1 MPLYSSISFPKIV
14 LWIINFSIVLIGI
27 RSIQAQNSIEITGQ
41 AEFSQFLSNQELPF
55 WFYSNSGSFKNAET
69 NTALHIST
77 KIKYDISKNHNLE
90 LGAGLFYRDG
100 VNDEI
105 QRNDLYVSY
114 VSPVITATLGSK
126 EVLDE
131 FQGLGVVR
139 NSFLVSGNARALPG
153 IKISLTKPIE
163 IVPSKLYADAAIAH
177 YNLNDDRFV
186 TNTRIHNKTLDV
198 SWNFKPKNT
207 ITLGMEHFAQW
218 AGNSPESGVQA
229 AKFSDFVDVFLARR
243 ASSQSSTSDQ
253 VNALG
258 NSLGYYSLEYTYTD
272 VAGVFRFYHEHPF
285 EDGSG
290 TGLKNFP
297 DGIWGF
303 YYSLKEEQ
311 YSSILK
317 GFLLEYVSTVS
328 QSGRTGRSGR
338 DNYFNN
344 GIYRS
349 GWTYEGNT
357 IGLPFIEV
365 PDNNRIEAFHLGVN
379 IGFDKYSSLLKGTY
393 VKSLGTFVNA
403 INPIRKQVY
412 LLSQHRYALSN
423 SSALRLDL
431 GYDFNNTIKD
441 NFGGGISYIYT
452 LK

>member
-1 MPLYSSISFPKIV
+1 MPFSSTFSFSNIALRIIFISVVFTGLYTLK
-14 LWIINFSIVLIGI
+14 
-27 RSIQAQNSIEITGQ
+27 AQDSIELTGQ
-41 AEFSQFLSNQELPF
+41 AEFSQFLSEQALPF
-55 WFYSNSGSFKNAET
+55 WFYSNSGGFKNAET
-69 NTALHIST
+69 NTAIHLNA
-77 KIKYDISKNHNLE
+77 KIDYDISNGHSIQF
-90 LGAGLFYRDG
+90 GAGLFYRDG
-100 VNDEI
+100 SNEEI
-105 QRNDLYVSY
+105 QRNDLYLNY
-114 VSPVITATLGSK
+114 VNPIVTATLGSK

-139 NSFLVSGNARALPG
+139 NNFLVSGNSRALPG
-153 IKISLTKPIE
+153 IKISLTRPLE
-163 IVPSKLYADAAIAH
+163 IVQSKLYVDAAMAH
-177 YNLNDDRFV
+177 YSLNDDRFV
-186 TNTRIHNKTLDV
+186 DGARVHNKNLDV
-198 SWNFKPKNT
+198 IWNFRPGNT
-207 ITLGMEHFAQW
+207 LTLGMEHFAQW
-218 AGNSPESGVQA
+218 GGNSPESGPQA
-229 AKFSDFVDVFLARR
+229 ATFSDFIDVFLARR
-243 ASSQSSTSDQ
+243 ASTEATNSDQ

-258 NSLGYYSLEYTYTD
+258 NSLGYYSLEYKYT
-272 VAGVFRFYHEHPF
+272 GVSGVYKFYHEHPF

-303 YYSLKEEQ
+303 YYSLRKDE

-357 IGLPFIEV
+357 IGLPFIDV
-365 PDNNRIEAFHLGVN
+365 PDNNRIEAFNLG
-379 IGFDKYSSLLKGTY
+379 ITIESGKYAALFKGTY
-393 VKSLGTFVNA
+393 VKSLGTYA
-403 INPIRKQVY
+403 SSINPSRKQVY
-412 LLSQHRYALSN
+412 LFSKHTYELSN
-423 SSALRLDL
+423 SSSVRLDL
-431 GYDFNNTIKD
+431 GYDFNNSFKD